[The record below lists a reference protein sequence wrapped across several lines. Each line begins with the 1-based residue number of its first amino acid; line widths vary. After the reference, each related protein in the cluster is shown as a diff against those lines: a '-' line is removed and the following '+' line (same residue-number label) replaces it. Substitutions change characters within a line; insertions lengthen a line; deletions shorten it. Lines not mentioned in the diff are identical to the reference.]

1 MSTLTVVRHG
11 QARPFDRDSDRLSE
25 LGEEQSRTLAEYWKR
40 LGVTFDEVWCGALKR
55 HRQTAELACCF
66 LPDLAPQISEDWNEY
81 DANGILHNFAPP
93 YELEPGADR
102 NRKFQKVFEPAME
115 AWLAAEQHP
124 TVETWGVFSGRVLR
138 GMRRIQEGPSNR
150 SVVLFT
156 SGGPVSVLV
165 QAAIGAPVRSFLEVN
180 WRVKNCSLT
189 EFTFSK
195 ERISLDSFN
204 TLPHLERVE
213 MRTFR

>member
-25 LGEEQSRTLAEYWKR
+25 LGEEQARTLADYWHR
-40 LGVTFDEVWCGALKR
+40 LGVTFDEVWCGTLQR
-55 HRQTAELACCF
+55 QRQTAELAV
-66 LPDLAPQISEDWNEY
+66 PMAPQISEDWNEY

-93 YELEPGADR
+93 YTLEDVADR
-102 NRKFQKVFEPAME
+102 NRKFQKIFEPAME
-115 AWLAAEQHP
+115 AWLGTAEHP

-150 SVVLFT
+150 NVVLFT

-189 EFTFSK
+189 EFTFSR

-204 TLPHLERVE
+204 ALPHLEKVE